1 MTWARVYS
9 MDMAVTPG
17 EKNADGFTPLEM
29 YLSRG
34 KTGSGPIPK

>member
-1 MTWARVYS
+1 MTWARAYS

-17 EKNADGFTPLEM
+17 EKNADGFTPLEL

-34 KTGSGPIPK
+34 KDGSGKLQ